1 MADERLRNKSELKR
15 LFTNLR
21 GKNITE
27 EMMSIA
33 IDSLWRDK
41 LVQRTS
47 GFEFPGH
54 FDSEISFNTS
64 TRIFSIKPWDPL
76 VEGFIPRYG
85 IYSYLDHP
93 IFHRHFEPFEIEI
106 PNEEGLFCVY
116 FDNEPE
122 PGSSLILFYKKN
134 PTQQELEDI
143 YVSKIL
149 VSCLYWD
156 ATNDELL
163 HFGED
168 RHGSEWNPHIQW
180 YLHTVFGAKRTSGL
194 QFTGYQLNADGLLN
208 SHAKFSITTG
218 SILHD
223 DIKLVINASST
234 TIPVLYS
241 DSNKPRFLT
250 KTGYAFAGSPRP
262 YFNSGLNS
270 LTVVTSGNYVLYHIF
285 ATNEILSETRK
296 IISVMGTSQYLT
308 IGEAFK
314 GIESELDSIYTYL
327 PYQGRCYLGTVIYQT
342 DDAYSNSV
350 NTRIVTLTTE
360 KPHNPVSIHD
370 DSAAFGSIDDNQVL
384 TLTEPTWQALPDKPH
399 IPDDV
404 DLYLNDVL
412 VASNI
417 GNLKLVQGTK
427 ITITYNVNGELVFNV
442 QAPDLP
448 LTENSVQG
456 DGTLASKIKL
466 INDAPAPGTNKYYG
480 TNEAGIK
487 GYHDTPQTG
496 AKTWI
501 ELTDTIPSTFIGKAK
516 NVPMVTDA
524 EEGLDLVETQ
534 ELETVL
540 AKFTHLSDVPN
551 NYENVPDYYLKA
563 KADGTGLYFSQT

>member
-1 MADERLRNKSELKR
+1 
-15 LFTNLR
+15 
-21 GKNITE
+21 
-27 EMMSIA
+27 
-33 IDSLWRDK
+33 
-41 LVQRTS
+41 
-47 GFEFPGH
+47 
-54 FDSEISFNTS
+54 
-64 TRIFSIKPWDPL
+64 
-76 VEGFIPRYG
+76 
-85 IYSYLDHP
+85 LDHP